1 MAFRNPFFGRGH
13 YRAWRTIST
22 RWMDNDVYGHVN
34 NVIYYSWFDT
44 AVNAWLVEKG
54 LLNIESGPVIGLV
67 AETACTYARPVAF
80 PDEVQAGIC
89 VGHIG
94 NTSVRYDIG
103 LFTNG
108 RHAPAAQGHFTHVYV
123 DRNSRKPKPL
133 PESWRRLLG
142 TIAAGEDDATAARG
156 GESFPA

>member
-1 MAFRNPFFGRGH
+1 MAEREALRPRSH

-54 LLNIESGPVIGLV
+54 LLDIEKGPVIGLV
-67 AETACTYARPVAF
+67 AETACTYARPIAF
-80 PDEVQAGIC
+80 PDDVQAGIA
-89 VGHIG
+89 VARIG

-103 LFTNG
+103 LFTHG
-108 RHAPAAQGHFTHVYV
+108 LPTPAAQGFFIHVYV
-123 DRNSRKPKPL
+123 DREKRKPQPL
-133 PESWRRLLG
+133 TGEWRALLP
-142 TIAAGEDDATAARG
+142 TIMPPGVKG
-156 GESFPA
+156 